1 MKFRPNAGKGGRA
14 VRNFSK
20 LIFQRVVVVSLGI
33 LLQII
38 FVLAG
43 MSWLHEYRRWLGF
56 AMSVLSW
63 VAVITVICSR
73 GNPSYK
79 IAWAVL
85 ILAFPVAG
93 LTVYLLFGGNRV
105 SSHEVRK
112 MAGIERV
119 TTNALTQDP
128 EVLAQIEARGDDAY
142 NHARYLFSCA
152 HYPAYGRSDAVYF
165 AGGEAC
171 FAAMLEELEKAEHYI
186 FLEFFIIGNGEMW
199 GRILDILKRKAAAG
213 LDVRVLYDD
222 FGCITR
228 LPMGYAKKLGESGI
242 RAHAVNP
249 YLPVLNGRMNNRD
262 HRKLMIIDGKA
273 AFTGGVNL
281 ADEYINITHPHGHWK
296 DCAVLVRGE
305 AVWSMTAMF
314 LAFWGYVDRSAE
326 DLSAFRPQDAAVPSD
341 GFLQPFADSPL
352 DHENVGASM
361 YQSLIRSARR
371 YVWLMT
377 PYLIL
382 DDEMLSALCTAAKT
396 GIDVRIVTPG
406 VPDKWYVHAVTR
418 ANYEALTAAGV
429 RIYEYA
435 PGFVHSKLAL
445 ADGKFALVGTVNLD
459 FRSLYLHFEDGVYL
473 CGASA
478 IEDIHAD
485 FAATFPKCEE
495 ITYAACKRTHPGQR
509 LLQTLLKLFS
519 PLL

>member
-1 MKFRPNAGKGGRA
+1 
-14 VRNFSK
+14 
-20 LIFQRVVVVSLGI
+20 
-33 LLQII
+33 
-38 FVLAG
+38 
-43 MSWLHEYRRWLGF
+43 
-56 AMSVLSW
+56 
-63 VAVITVICSR
+63 
-73 GNPSYK
+73 
-79 IAWAVL
+79 
-85 ILAFPVAG
+85 
-93 LTVYLLFGGNRV
+93 
-105 SSHEVRK
+105 
-112 MAGIERV
+112 
-119 TTNALTQDP
+119 
-128 EVLAQIEARGDDAY
+128 
-142 NHARYLFSCA
+142 
-152 HYPAYGRSDAVYF
+152 
-165 AGGEAC
+165 
-171 FAAMLEELEKAEHYI
+171 
-186 FLEFFIIGNGEMW
+186 
-199 GRILDILKRKAAAG
+199 
-213 LDVRVLYDD
+213 
-222 FGCITR
+222 
-228 LPMGYAKKLGESGI
+228 
-242 RAHAVNP
+242 
-249 YLPVLNGRMNNRD
+249 
-262 HRKLMIIDGKA
+262 
-273 AFTGGVNL
+273 
-281 ADEYINITHPHGHWK
+281 
-296 DCAVLVRGE
+296 
-305 AVWSMTAMF
+305 MTAMF

-326 DLSAFRPQDAAVPSD
+326 DLSVFRPRDAAVPSD

-396 GIDVRIVTPG
+396 GLDVRIVTPG

-429 RIYEYA
+429 RIYEYT

-445 ADGKFALVGTVNLD
+445 ADGKFALVSTVNLD

-485 FAATFPKCEE
+485 FAATFPKCDE

>member
-1 MKFRPNAGKGGRA
+1 M
-14 VRNFSK
+14 RNFSK
-20 LIFQRVVVVSLGI
+20 LIFQRVVTVSLAI

-43 MSWLHEYRRWLGF
+43 MLWLHEYRRWLGI
-56 AMSVLSW
+56 AMSALSW
-63 VAVITVICSR
+63 VAVITVMCSR
-73 GNPSYK
+73 SNPSYK
-79 IAWAVL
+79 IAWIVL

-93 LTVYLLFGGNRV
+93 LTIYLLFGGNRV
-105 SSHEVRK
+105 SSHEARK
-112 MAGIERV
+112 MAGIERI
-119 TTNALTQDP
+119 TTGALSQNPAVLSHIRARQD
-128 EVLAQIEARGDDAY
+128 EAY
-142 NHARYLFSCA
+142 NHTRYLFACA
-152 HYPAYGRSDAVYF
+152 HYPAYESSSAEYF
-165 AGGEAC
+165 SGGEAC
-171 FAAMLEELEKAEHYI
+171 FAAMLRELETAEHYI
-186 FLEFFIIGNGEMW
+186 FLEFFIIGKGQMW
-199 GRILDILKRKAAAG
+199 DQILAILHRKAAQG

-228 LPMGYAKKLGESGI
+228 LPMAYAKKLAALGI

-281 ADEYINITHPHGHWK
+281 ADEYINVTHPHGHWK
-296 DCAVLVRGE
+296 DCAVLIRGE

-314 LAFWGYVDRSAE
+314 LTFWGYVDRSAE
-326 DLSAFRPQDAAVPSD
+326 DIAVFRPASAAVPTD
-341 GFLQPFADSPL
+341 GLIQPFADSPL
-352 DHENVGASM
+352 DRENVGANI
-361 YQSLIRSARR
+361 YQSLIRSARS

-382 DDEMLSALCTAAKT
+382 DDEMVSALCIAAKT
-396 GIDVRIVTPG
+396 GVDVRIVTPG
-406 VPDKWYVHAVTR
+406 IPDKWYVHAVTR
-418 ANYEALTAAGV
+418 ANYEALTEAGV
-429 RIYEYA
+429 RIFEYT

-473 CGASA
+473 CDCSA
-478 IEDIHAD
+478 ISEIRAD
-485 FAATFPKCEE
+485 FDATFPKCEE
-495 ITYAACKRTHPGQR
+495 ITYAACKRTRPLQR
-509 LLQTLLKLFS
+509 LLQTLLRLFA

>member
-1 MKFRPNAGKGGRA
+1 M
-14 VRNFSK
+14 RNFSK

-63 VAVITVICSR
+63 VAVITVICSH

-85 ILAFPVAG
+85 ILAFPIAG
-93 LTVYLLFGGNRV
+93 LTIYLLFGGNRV

-119 TTNALTQDP
+119 TTNALTQDSA
-128 EVLAQIEARGDDAY
+128 VLSRIRARQDEAY
-142 NHARYLFSCA
+142 NHARYLFACA
-152 HYPAYGRSDAVYF
+152 HYPAYESSSAEYF
-165 AGGEAC
+165 PGGEAC

-186 FLEFFIIGNGEMW
+186 FLEFFIIDNGEMW
-199 GRILDILKRKAAAG
+199 GRILDILKRKSAAG

-228 LPMGYAKKLGESGI
+228 LPMGYAKKLGEFGI

-281 ADEYINITHPHGHWK
+281 ADEYINLTHPHGHWK

-396 GIDVRIVTPG
+396 GLDVRIVTPG

-429 RIYEYA
+429 RIYEYT